1 MAEAAPDVITLS
13 VVVVVV
19 LVNYL
24 REHQAWGWMRMVQGS
39 SSLKGVP
46 GVIFAK
52 VMGSGHG
59 GGFSIRPSA
68 SHQGLI
74 VMFERA
80 EQADAFLAG
89 PIVQAYRQRAAQF
102 WSGVLEVL
110 SSRGQWDGEAWGS
123 TPATHLKPDHTVHD
137 DAGAARPLAVI
148 TRASIR
154 PAKAMAF
161 WRNAPAT
168 QTAMQSAAGCTLAMG
183 LGEAPL
189 VRQCTFSLW
198 KDTSSMLDYA
208 HQGAHQ
214 AAIEAA
220 YRHNYFSES
229 MFVRMRLLEHHGH
242 WTPPHAMST
251 ADTTEAPAN
260 DPEPKADD

>member
-1 MAEAAPDVITLS
+1 MAETTPDVITLS
-13 VVVVVV
+13 GVVVVV

-39 SSLKGVP
+39 ASLKGVP
-46 GVIFAK
+46 GVVFAK

-74 VMFERA
+74 VMFDHA

-102 WSGVLEVL
+102 WSGVHEVL
-110 SSRGQWDGEAWGS
+110 SSRGQWDGEAWGP

-161 WRNAPAT
+161 WRNAPAA
-168 QTAMQSAAGCTLAMG
+168 QAAMLSATGCTLAMG

-220 YRHNYFSES
+220 YRHHYFSES
-229 MFVRMRLLEHHGH
+229 MFVRMRLLQHQGQ
-242 WTPPHAMST
+242 WMAPNAMV
-251 ADTTEAPAN
+251 TTEPVEGAPHG
-260 DPEPKADD
+260 